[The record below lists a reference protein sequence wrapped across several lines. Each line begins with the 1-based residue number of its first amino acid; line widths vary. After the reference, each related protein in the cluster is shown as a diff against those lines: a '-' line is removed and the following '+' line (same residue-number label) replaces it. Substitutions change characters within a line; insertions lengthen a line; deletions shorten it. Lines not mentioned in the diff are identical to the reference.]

1 MSIDEVNA
9 NLQRVEMQDES
20 FEEYIKAHTVAPIV
34 AMTKYKEPFD
44 DLNPSLKVDVKSLHE
59 HSAEDP
65 LKILETYL
73 LPIPKAFPDYKVVTK
88 PKVTKLAGLKSAHVS
103 LDYNLRLDG
112 GRILPTRLE
121 LWIVPRGKLFF
132 VIGTGTRQDER
143 TGKRA
148 EIQKII
154 ESIKID
160 PDSAREQSVRA
171 D

>member
-1 MSIDEVNA
+1 
-9 NLQRVEMQDES
+9 
-20 FEEYIKAHTVAPIV
+20 
-34 AMTKYKEPFD
+34 
-44 DLNPSLKVDVKSLHE
+44 
-59 HSAEDP
+59 
-65 LKILETYL
+65 
-73 LPIPKAFPDYKVVTK
+73 
-88 PKVTKLAGLKSAHVS
+88 VTKLAGLKSAHVS

-121 LWIVPRGKLFF
+121 LWIVPRGKIFF